1 MMLSV
6 EDFYE
11 NNLKGKEKEEIF
23 NEIVKLKKQ
32 ISTLKLG
39 IEDPRYQFFTASLG
53 YDNQI
58 VTNREFLNKA
68 IESYIEAGGDYTLS
82 KDEKK
87 ATDFENSL
95 YFVKRIKLEYEKEY
109 YTISLDN
116 ISIEERRK
124 KNIEVLYKG
133 KNHLV
138 ESVSD
143 CSDNYFLT
151 HYILLCEIK
160 KIFIGEWQ
168 DIYNIN
174 RFSITPE
181 KIQH

>member
-68 IESYIEAGGDYTLS
+68 IYLYDRYYSEYINN
-82 KDEKK
+82 KC
-87 ATDFENSL
+87 N
-95 YFVKRIKLEYEKEY
+95 V
-109 YTISLDN
+109 
-116 ISIEERRK
+116 
-124 KNIEVLYKG
+124 
-133 KNHLV
+133 
-138 ESVSD
+138 
-143 CSDNYFLT
+143 
-151 HYILLCEIK
+151 
-160 KIFIGEWQ
+160 
-168 DIYNIN
+168 
-174 RFSITPE
+174 
-181 KIQH
+181 